1 MLSVANTTFMLSVVM
16 ANVVMLS
23 VVAPSL
29 GPLSFDRN
37 AVEPC
42 STLCPSSQ
50 APELASQRTSRC
62 QCYLN
67 IFIIRRSQSGKN
79 QILFAQI
86 FLSYSEQMKDLPYS
100 QISD

>member
-1 MLSVANTTFMLSVVM
+1 MQRVAKSVVM

-37 AVEPC
+37 AVELC
-42 STLCPSSQ
+42 STQCPSSQ
-50 APELASQRTSRC
+50 APEPASQRTSRC

-67 IFIIRRSQSGKN
+67 IILIRRSQSGKN
-79 QILFAQI
+79 KLVCLPETNFIL
-86 FLSYSEQMKDLPYS
+86 L
-100 QISD
+100 